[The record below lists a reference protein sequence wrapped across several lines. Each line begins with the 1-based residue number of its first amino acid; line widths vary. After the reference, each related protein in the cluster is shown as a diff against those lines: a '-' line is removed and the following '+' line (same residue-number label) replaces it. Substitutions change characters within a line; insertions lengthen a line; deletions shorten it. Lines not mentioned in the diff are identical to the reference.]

1 MLNFV
6 AIVLAIVL
14 GNAITFVIAMAVIM
28 NKKFLEWYT
37 KEVFKVGQKL
47 EDELDELIWKEV

>member
-14 GNAITFVIAMAVIM
+14 GNAITFAIAMAVIM
-28 NKKFLEWYT
+28 NKKFLDWYT

-47 EDELDELIWKEV
+47 EDELIYKEV

>member
-6 AIVLAIVL
+6 AIVLAIIL
-14 GNAITFVIAMAVIM
+14 GNVITFLIAMAVVM
-28 NKKFLEWYT
+28 NQKFLTWYT

-47 EDELDELIWKEV
+47 EDELDEMIWKEV